1 MQLGVHYP
9 KENVQILAH
18 CGLSRGRFYD
28 SLNRTRSSD
37 HVRQNKN
44 VKCDVVVF
52 CRRLINHLALSSTTT
67 RKKKKK
73 KNFPLVPLFCLSIE
87 QGKMRSVHSSKTLA
101 TGKKCFFLKRMI
113 IFGIQISCH
122 HSQIRGLRSL
132 KCSSKTLQN
141 LLYFF
146 MHQKKHIAFYF
157 SFNVNFDFPL

>member
-1 MQLGVHYP
+1 MHYP

-67 RKKKKK
+67 RKKKKEK
-73 KNFPLVPLFCLSIE
+73 KLSIGTIILLIDRVGQNEISSFFKNFGYREQMFFFKENDNIWDSDQLPLFIN
-87 QGKMRSVHSSKTLA
+87 
-101 TGKKCFFLKRMI
+101 KRFALIDM
-113 IFGIQISCH
+113 FQ
-122 HSQIRGLRSL
+122 
-132 KCSSKTLQN
+132 
-141 LLYFF
+141 
-146 MHQKKHIAFYF
+146 
-157 SFNVNFDFPL
+157 

>member
-73 KNFPLVPLFCLSIE
+73 KNFPLVPLFCLSIK
-87 QGKMRSVHSSKTLA
+87 QGKMRSVHSLKTLA
-101 TGKKCFFLKRMI
+101 TGKKCFFKENDNIWDSDQLPLFINKRFALIEM
-113 IFGIQISCH
+113 FQ
-122 HSQIRGLRSL
+122 
-132 KCSSKTLQN
+132 
-141 LLYFF
+141 
-146 MHQKKHIAFYF
+146 
-157 SFNVNFDFPL
+157 